1 MLRTF
6 GGQIFVLAAAGATT
20 PAVGNQSS
28 DSYDVIIAGAG
39 PAGVAVA
46 ARLAQKG
53 HGARTL
59 VLDRYKFPRDKP
71 CGGALTGH
79 MGPAMEQL
87 GLQLRVAHV
96 PCPDAV
102 VRFGTFERRVE
113 MGQTV
118 DVIRRQDFDA
128 DLVAQAREM
137 GVEVREGNGL
147 ASFTTDEDG
156 VTITTTSGEELRAKV
171 LVGADGAASR
181 VRKQILG
188 NAKETPHRLFVT
200 ELNVPAPEGLETSMV
215 YDFSLMKRGLR
226 GYVWLYPAPGN
237 RLNVGLMHY
246 PNAKENLS
254 GRELTALL
262 REGLSTY
269 GVEVPKK
276 GGRGWPVWGY
286 HPDAKIS
293 QERVVTVGDAAGIDG
308 LTGEGIAVALEQ
320 AVIAG
325 DCIDEALAGESYGFA
340 NYRKRVRRA
349 TVGRELALDRWLAK
363 LLYGTKRWR
372 DWLAL
377 VLLDEKVLEMYAR
390 RVDGTEVLA
399 DQKLRLYGALCRHSF
414 VRGRR
419 LRALDEHLA

>member
-1 MLRTF
+1 M
-6 GGQIFVLAAAGATT
+6 
-20 PAVGNQSS
+20 
-28 DSYDVIIAGAG
+28 YDVIIAGAG

-53 HGARTL
+53 RAGRIL
-59 VLDRYKFPRDKP
+59 VLDRYHFPRDKP

-79 MGPAMEQL
+79 MGPVMEEL
-87 GLQLRVAHV
+87 GLAVRVGRVA
-96 PCPDAV
+96 CPDAV
-102 VRFGTFERRVE
+102 VRCGSFERRVE

-128 DLVAQAREM
+128 DLVAQAREA
-137 GVEVREGNGL
+137 GVEVIEGEGL
-147 ASFTTDEDG
+147 SSYVTFDDG
-156 VTITTTSGEELRAKV
+156 VTVTTSAKRELRCKV
-171 LVGADGAASR
+171 LVGADGAASK

-188 NAKETPHRLFVT
+188 NAKETPHRLFVI
-200 ELNVPAPEGLETSMV
+200 ELNVPAPEGFETSMV
-215 YDFSLMKRGLR
+215 YDFGLMNRGLC
-226 GYVWLYPAPGN
+226 GYVWLFPAPGN

-246 PNAKENLS
+246 PNAKKNLS

-262 REGLSTY
+262 AEGLRPY
-269 GVEVPKK
+269 GVEVPAK
-276 GGRGWPVWGY
+276 GVRGWPVWGY

-293 QERVVTVGDAAGIDG
+293 EPRVLTVGDAAGIDG
-308 LTGEGIAVALEQ
+308 LTGEGIAVAMEQ
-320 AVIAG
+320 AVVAG
-325 DCIDEALAGESYGFA
+325 DCIDAAIASGDFSFSR
-340 NYRKRVRRA
+340 YRKKIRSA

-363 LLYGTKRWR
+363 LLYGSSRWR

-399 DQKLRLYGALCRHSF
+399 DQKLRLYGALCRHSL

-419 LRALDEHLA
+419 LRKLAEHMG

>member
-1 MLRTF
+1 MASRSTESF
-6 GGQIFVLAAAGATT
+6 
-20 PAVGNQSS
+20 
-28 DSYDVIIAGAG
+28 DVIIAGAG

-46 ARLAQKG
+46 ARLAQAG
-53 HGARTL
+53 HAERIL
-59 VLDRYKFPRDKP
+59 VLDRYHFPRDKP

-79 MGPAMEQL
+79 MGPVMEEL
-87 GLQLRVAHV
+87 GLTLRVPNV

-102 VRFGTFERRVE
+102 VRCGSFERRVQ

-118 DVIRRQDFDA
+118 DVIRREDFDA
-128 DLVAQAREM
+128 DLVAQAREAGVLVVEGEGIRSYETKAE
-137 GVEVREGNGL
+137 GVEVR
-147 ASFTTDEDG
+147 
-156 VTITTTSGEELRAKV
+156 TSLGRTLRAKV

-200 ELNVPAPEGLETSMV
+200 ELNVAAPEGIETSMV

-226 GYVWLYPAPGN
+226 GYVWLFPAPGN

-246 PNAKENLS
+246 PSPLEPRS
-254 GRELTALL
+254 GKELTELL
-262 REGLSTY
+262 REGLAPY
-269 GVEVPKK
+269 GVALPDK
-276 GGRGWPVWGY
+276 GVRGWPVWGY
-286 HPDAKIS
+286 HPNAKIS
-293 QERVVTVGDAAGIDG
+293 EERVVTVGDAAGIDG
-308 LTGEGIAVALEQ
+308 LTGEGIAVAMEQ
-320 AVIAG
+320 AVVAG
-325 DCIDEALAGESYGFA
+325 DCIDEALRTGDFTFDG
-340 NYRKRVRRA
+340 YRKRVRKA

-414 VRGRR
+414 VRGKR
-419 LRALDEHLA
+419 LRALDAHLS